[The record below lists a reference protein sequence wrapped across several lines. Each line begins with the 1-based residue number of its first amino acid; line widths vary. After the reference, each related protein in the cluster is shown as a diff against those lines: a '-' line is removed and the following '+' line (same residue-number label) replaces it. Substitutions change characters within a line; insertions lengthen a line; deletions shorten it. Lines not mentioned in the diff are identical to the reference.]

1 MSKVRIH
8 ITVTILIMAFI
19 FIQSALPGDLSGAES
34 NVLVELITRIFK
46 IDSETLSFIVRKIA
60 HFTEYLILGVFLAL
74 DARDFAGRRRDP
86 AYGMGQGLRQRS
98 EHGPWQESAASAT
111 VSLWLIAYLIGT
123 LYAVTDEFHQSFVPG
138 RSCELRDMMI
148 DSAGVAAG
156 ALVLLL
162 MKKK

>member
-1 MSKVRIH
+1 MSKTRIH

-34 NVLVELITRIFK
+34 NVIVELITRIFN
-46 IDSETLSFIVRKIA
+46 IDSETVSFIVRKIA
-60 HFTEYLILGVFLAL
+60 HFTEYLILGGFLAL
-74 DARDFAGRRRDP
+74 DARDFAGRRRDV
-86 AYGMGQGLRQRS
+86 GQDPEQDPKQGPRQWLA
-98 EHGPWQESAASAT
+98 GTGT
-111 VSLWLIAYLIGT
+111 VSLWFTAYLIGT

-156 ALVLLL
+156 AFILLL
-162 MKKK
+162 MKRR

>member
-1 MSKVRIH
+1 MSKARIH

-34 NVLVELITRIFK
+34 NVLVELITRIFN

-74 DARDFAGRRRDP
+74 DARDLAGRGRDP
-86 AYGMGQGLRQRS
+86 AYGLG
-98 EHGPWQESAASAT
+98 QESAASAT

-123 LYAVTDEFHQSFVPG
+123 FYAVTDEFHQSFVPG

-156 ALVLLL
+156 ALILLL